1 MSVVFHN
8 RSNYDYH
15 FLIRE
20 LANEFEGKLECLGEI
35 TGKYHTFSVPVEKQV
50 TEINKDCDKS
60 AVTISYKKNLLI
72 VQDVCQLHYQIF
84 ANNLTEGIHKIKCK
98 YCDRFLEYESI

>member
-50 TEINKDCDKS
+50 T
-60 AVTISYKKNLLI
+60 
-72 VQDVCQLHYQIF
+72 
-84 ANNLTEGIHKIKCK
+84 
-98 YCDRFLEYESI
+98 